1 MSLRLVSKAEGRS
14 GVVRRKSSSRFR
26 ASFFRLPPSAFRLA
40 LLAACI
46 ASRASHADSAGDS
59 IAREG
64 RAVFEKCRDAVVKI
78 QAVDDHGT
86 LAGSGFFIDP
96 NGTLYTSYTIGG
108 ETRDIDVLL
117 GGRRIRAE
125 RLLSDSRSG
134 IA

>member
-1 MSLRLVSKAEGRS
+1 
-14 GVVRRKSSSRFR
+14 
-26 ASFFRLPPSAFRLA
+26 
-40 LLAACI
+40 
-46 ASRASHADSAGDS
+46 GDS
-59 IAREG
+59 IAREV

-108 ETRDIDVLL
+108 ETRDIVVLL
-117 GGRRIRAE
+117 GDRRIRAK

-134 IA
+134 IAILKIDRQTSFLTLGKSSDLEMASPVMAIGYPMDLPLTPSFGL